1 MVQAWWPMLHAL
13 ATELESAGISYM
25 VVEEAA
31 LWAQGVEGIA
41 PERLTMEVQWDQF
54 PDVRELYA
62 PYNFE
67 EQEGKGWSSL
77 AFLRDGVPITILCR
91 YNTVILTN
99 IDRWSIVHE
108 GQKIYVKSFDF
119 YRREWGP
126 NDPRTVQITAFLREL
141 QREHSQ
147 LNEEAWNQ
155 STYDAWVHRYGNPE
169 RAAAWIKKDPEARL
183 APLLE
188 QLGDLQGKKAINLL
202 GSHGAKGIAMALLGA
217 EAVVMDIS
225 RENAAYAQDVAQAAG
240 VDLRYVVSD
249 VLALP
254 EAELTGDAD
263 VVLMELGILHY
274 FVDLLPLG
282 EVVRKL
288 LKPGG
293 RFVLHDFHPIS
304 TKLIT
309 SKGKKHKVT
318 GNYFESGFEEA
329 DVAYSK
335 HFPDGR
341 ELKKVRHRKWTLGE
355 IVTAFAQA
363 GLVIKLLSEEPN
375 TKADD
380 MGLPKTFTLVAEKPT
395 V

>member
-1 MVQAWWPMLHAL
+1 MVQTWWPVLHAL
-13 ATELESAGISYM
+13 VSELEGAGIAYM
-25 VVEEAA
+25 VVEESA
-31 LWAQGVEGIA
+31 LWAQGVEGIEL
-41 PERLTMEVQWDQF
+41 ERLTVEIQWDQF
-54 PDVRELYA
+54 TDARRLFATDEA
-62 PYNFE
+62 
-67 EQEGKGWSSL
+67 QEDSGKGWSSL
-77 AFLRDGVPITILCR
+77 SFTRDGVPTTILCR

-108 GQKIYVKSFDF
+108 GQKLYVKSFDF
-119 YRREWGP
+119 YRRTWGSA
-126 NDPRTVQITAFLREL
+126 DPRTLLIAKFLRNL

-147 LNEEAWNQ
+147 INAEAWNQ
-155 STYDAWVHRYGNPE
+155 STYDAWVHRYGSPAE
-169 RAAAWIKKDPEARL
+169 AAAWIKKDPEARL
-183 APLLE
+183 APLNE
-188 QLGDLQGKKAINLL
+188 QLGDLHGKKTVNLL

-217 EAVVMDIS
+217 DAAVMDIS
-225 RENAAYAQDVAQAAG
+225 RENAAYAQDVAREAG
-240 VDLRYVVSD
+240 VALRYVVSD
-249 VLALP
+249 VLDLP
-254 EAELTGDAD
+254 AEELTGDYD

-274 FVDLLPLG
+274 FIDLLPLG
-282 EVVRKL
+282 HVVRDL

-363 GLVIKLLSEEPN
+363 GLAITSLSEEPN
-375 TKADD
+375 TKIDD
-380 MGLPKTFTLVAEKPT
+380 IGLPKTFTLVAQKA
-395 V
+395 